1 MKKVL
6 LLGATGMLGS
16 AVYDVLKGKYNLI
29 LSVRNKDKI
38 NLLDKTYG
46 GVKEHKVVEFD
57 VSFLYQ
63 DFLEKKGYPGDY
75 LSNFLKD
82 VGEVDPVRSRPAG
95 DTATTASGRSASN
108 GVDYVINAI
117 GITIPFSLENQTLTF
132 FINSALPYI
141 LANIWGKK
149 LIHITTDCVYNG
161 KEGFPYDENSPKTP
175 VDIYG
180 LSKSLGEPTNCLT
193 IRTSIIGRELEG
205 FTGLLEWFFQQ
216 EGKEITGFAE
226 HYWNGI
232 TTKQFGKVC
241 DEIMTHPKKY
251 PKTGLYHIF
260 STTVSKYE
268 MLLKFK
274 EKYNIDCEIKKDEEQ
289 KLNRTL
295 STIYDSNKKLNIP
308 SFDEML
314 KEL

>member
-16 AVYDVLKGKYNLI
+16 AVYDVLKDKYGLI
-29 LSVRNKDKI
+29 LSVRDKNKID
-38 NLLDKTYG
+38 LLDKAYG
-46 GVKEHKVVEFD
+46 SVKEHKVVEFD

-63 DFLEKKGYPGDY
+63 DFLEKKGCPSDY

-82 VGEVDPVRSRPAG
+82 VGEVDYA
-95 DTATTASGRSASN
+95 
-108 GVDYVINAI
+108 INAI
-117 GITIPFSLENQTLTF
+117 GITIPFSLENQALTF
-132 FINSALPYI
+132 FINSAFPHI
-141 LANIWGKK
+141 LAKIFGKK

-161 KEGFPYDENSPKTP
+161 KEDFPYDESSPKTP

-205 FTGLLEWFFQQ
+205 FTGFLEWFLNQ
-216 EGKEITGFAE
+216 KEKSINGFAN
-226 HYWNGI
+226 HFWNGI
-232 TTKQFGKVC
+232 TTKQFGKIC
-241 DEIMTHPKKY
+241 DEIMTHPDEY
-251 PKTGLYHIF
+251 PQTGLYHVF
-260 STTVSKYE
+260 SDTMSKYE

-295 STIYDSNKKLNIP
+295 STIHDFNKKLNIP
-308 SFDEML
+308 SFDKML
-314 KEL
+314 EEL

>member
-16 AVYDVLKGKYNLI
+16 AVYDVLKDKYSLV
-29 LSVRNKDKI
+29 LSVRDKNKID
-38 NLLDKTYG
+38 LLDKAYG
-46 GVKEHKVVEFD
+46 GVKQHKVVEFD
-57 VSFLYQ
+57 ASFLYQ

-75 LSNFLKD
+75 LSNFLKK
-82 VGEVDPVRSRPAG
+82 VGE
-95 DTATTASGRSASN
+95 
-108 GVDYVINAI
+108 VDYVINAT

-132 FINSALPYI
+132 FINSAFPHI
-141 LANIWGKK
+141 LANTFGKK

-161 KEGFPYDENSPKTP
+161 KEGFPYDENSTKTP
-175 VDIYG
+175 IDIYG

-205 FTGLLEWFFQQ
+205 FTGFLEWFLNQ
-216 EGKEITGFAE
+216 KEESVNGFAN
-226 HYWNGI
+226 HFWNGI
-232 TTKQFGKVC
+232 TTKQFGKIC
-241 DEIMTHPKKY
+241 DEIMTNPEKY
-251 PKTGLYHIF
+251 PQTGLYHIF
-260 STTVSKYE
+260 SNSVSKYE

-295 STIYDSNKKLNIP
+295 STIHDFNKKLNIP
-308 SFDEML
+308 SFDKML
-314 KEL
+314 EEL

>member
-38 NLLDKTYG
+38 NLLDKAYG
-46 GVKEHKVVEFD
+46 GVKKHRVVEFD
-57 VSFLYQ
+57 VFFLYQ
-63 DFLEKKGYPGDY
+63 DFVEKKGYPSDY
-75 LSNFLKD
+75 FSKFLKEI
-82 VGEVDPVRSRPAG
+82 GK
-95 DTATTASGRSASN
+95 
-108 GVDYVINAI
+108 VDYVINAI

>member
-16 AVYDVLKGKYNLI
+16 AVYDVLKDKYHLI
-29 LSVRNKDKI
+29 LTVRNKEKI
-38 NLLDKTYG
+38 ELLNKAYG
-46 GVKEHKVVEFD
+46 GIEKHDVVEFD
-57 VSFLYQ
+57 AGILYQ
-63 DFLEKKGYPGDY
+63 DYFNKKGYPSEY
-75 LSNFLKD
+75 LNNFLKQ
-82 VGEVDPVRSRPAG
+82 VGEI
-95 DTATTASGRSASN
+95 
-108 GVDYVINAI
+108 DYVINAI
-117 GITIPFSLENQTLTF
+117 GVTIPYSLENPALTF
-132 FINSALPYI
+132 FINSALPHI
-141 LANIWGKK
+141 LANIFGEK
-149 LIHITTDCVYNG
+149 LIHITTDCVFNG
-161 KEGFPYDENSPKTP
+161 KEGFPYNERSPKTP

-180 LSKSLGEPTNCLT
+180 LSKSLGEPSNCLT

-205 FTGLLEWFFQQ
+205 FTGFLEWFLHQ

-232 TTKQFGKVC
+232 TTKQFGKIC
-241 DEIMTHPKKY
+241 DEIMTNPDKY
-251 PKTGLYHIF
+251 PKTGLYHVF

-274 EKYNIDCEIKKDEEQ
+274 EKFKINCTIKEDHEN

-295 STIYDSNKKLNIP
+295 STIYDFNKKLNTP

>member
-6 LLGATGMLGS
+6 LLGTTGMLGS
-16 AVYDVLKGKYNLI
+16 AVYDVLKDKYNLI
-29 LSVRNKDKI
+29 LSIRDKNKID
-38 NLLDKTYG
+38 LLDKTYG
-46 GVKEHKVVEFD
+46 GVKKHKVVEFD
-57 VSFLYQ
+57 ASFLYQ
-63 DFLEKKGYPGDY
+63 NFLGKKGYPSDY
-75 LSNFLKD
+75 LSLFLKD
-82 VGEVDPVRSRPAG
+82 IGE
-95 DTATTASGRSASN
+95 
-108 GVDYVINAI
+108 VDYVINAI
-117 GITIPFSLENQTLTF
+117 GITIPFSLENQALTF
-132 FINSALPYI
+132 FINSAFPHI
-141 LANIWGKK
+141 LAKTFGKK

-180 LSKSLGEPTNCLT
+180 LSKSLGEPDSCLT

-205 FTGLLEWFFQQ
+205 FTGFLEWFLNQ
-216 EGKEITGFAE
+216 KEKSINGFVN
-226 HYWNGI
+226 HFWNGI

-241 DEIMTHPKKY
+241 DEIMAHPKKY

-289 KLNRTL
+289 KLDRTL
-295 STIYDSNKKLNIP
+295 STIYDFNKKLNIP
-308 SFDEML
+308 SFGEML

>member
-16 AVYDVLKGKYNLI
+16 AIYDVLKDKYDLVF
-29 LSVRNKDKI
+29 SVRNKDKI

-82 VGEVDPVRSRPAG
+82 VGD
-95 DTATTASGRSASN
+95 
-108 GVDYVINAI
+108 VDYVINAI
-117 GITIPFSLENQTLTF
+117 GITIPFSLENQALTF

-141 LANIWGKK
+141 LANIWGEK

-161 KEGFPYDENSPKTP
+161 KEGFPYDENSSKTP

-205 FTGLLEWFFQQ
+205 FTGFLEWFLNQ
-216 EGKEITGFAE
+216 KEKSINGFAN
-226 HYWNGI
+226 HFWNGI
-232 TTKQFGKVC
+232 TTKQFGKIC
-241 DEIMTHPKKY
+241 DEIMTNPEKY
-251 PKTGLYHIF
+251 PQAGLYHIF